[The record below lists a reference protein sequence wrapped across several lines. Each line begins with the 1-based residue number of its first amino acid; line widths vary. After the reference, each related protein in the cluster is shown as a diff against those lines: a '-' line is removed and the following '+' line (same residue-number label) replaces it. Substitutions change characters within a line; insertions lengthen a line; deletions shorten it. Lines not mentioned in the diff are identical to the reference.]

1 MVWVGRDLEDPPVPA
16 PRDLQPQTGRSDNA
30 QSQSKEAIR
39 RALSKLH
46 QFLMGL
52 STALGSAI
60 PNLGIPVPHTEPGAA
75 RKAADPFQDLWGWIL
90 PVQNQAG
97 AGWELPPAG
106 MEPCAPNKGTLPCQD
121 VAGRWGGAMLGA
133 DRPPPKSSVC
143 PHGHAQPPSASAGHV
158 RPAQKQRGGLESE
171 PGLSAHLCDT
181 RSPSKAA
188 NAGPQPRACV
198 PRDMS
203 SINVFSSPFL
213 FKIGVELLL
222 NRCVGA
228 AKIFAFLLAAC
239 LASVHGRCQN
249 IPSSLPPA
257 ASISV
262 QGKGMPGGGT
272 LLTHTQGAK
281 FRQLPAVPT
290 SHLHPR
296 PLPHSLDAA
305 DETPQGEQHQ
315 SDAEDEGKPLPEQ
328 HRPSPPCTDT
338 DPCRKLR
345 PVLGLGTGLARQAHG
360 FSSLARSCHP
370 GGVKLK
376 LLPTGVLSARLP
388 EPTRRLE
395 PAAS

>member
-1 MVWVGRDLEDPPVPA
+1 MEETLKILQFQPPEIYNPKS
-16 PRDLQPQTGRSDNA
+16 QTGRSDNA

-121 VAGRWGGAMLGA
+121 AAGRWGGAMLGA

-257 ASISV
+257 ARISV
-262 QGKGMPGGGT
+262 QGKGMPGGGHPP
-272 LLTHTQGAK
+272 HT
-281 FRQLPAVPT
+281 
-290 SHLHPR
+290 
-296 PLPHSLDAA
+296 
-305 DETPQGEQHQ
+305 
-315 SDAEDEGKPLPEQ
+315 
-328 HRPSPPCTDT
+328 
-338 DPCRKLR
+338 
-345 PVLGLGTGLARQAHG
+345 
-360 FSSLARSCHP
+360 HP
-370 GGVKLK
+370 GSQIQAA
-376 LLPTGVLSARLP
+376 PCCPHISPASQASATLAGCCR
-388 EPTRRLE
+388 
-395 PAAS
+395 